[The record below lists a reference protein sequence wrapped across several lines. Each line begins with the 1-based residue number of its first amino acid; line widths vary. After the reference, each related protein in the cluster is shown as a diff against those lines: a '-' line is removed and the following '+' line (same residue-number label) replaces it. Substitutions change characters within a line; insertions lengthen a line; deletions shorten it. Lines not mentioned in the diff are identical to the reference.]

1 MAESSYRPAT
11 YGQLADALKMPRE
24 QLLFLL
30 KMVFADHSIRC
41 EADKACP
48 PDQALVAVLADFL
61 GALGLSQEHRITAL
75 AALLDGLHVFATAA
89 YWATENYDEGEK
101 TAFPICSLELVDNR
115 IAVLATRAGEE
126 RAAVAVEIATG
137 EPLRAP
143 PTAPPVLS
151 IAINVTAIWLKT
163 VARLFGRDDV
173 AEAFS
178 AGRLKP
184 QDGGARIRPPPR

>member
-1 MAESSYRPAT
+1 MSGSSYAPAT
-11 YGQLADALKMPRE
+11 YGQLVDALKMPRE
-24 QLLFLL
+24 QLMFLL

-41 EADKACP
+41 DPAKPCP
-48 PDQALVAVLADFL
+48 PDQVLVAVLSDFL
-61 GALGLSQEHRITAL
+61 GALGLSQEHRITML
-75 AALLDGLHVFATAA
+75 AALADDLHVFATAA
-89 YWATENYDEGEK
+89 HWATENYDEGEK
-101 TAFPICSLELVDNR
+101 TVFPICSLELVDNC

-126 RAAVAVEIATG
+126 RTAKAVEIATG

-151 IAINVTAIWLKT
+151 IAINVTAVWLKT
-163 VARLFGRDDV
+163 VARLFGRDDA

-184 QDGGARIRPPPR
+184 QDAGARIRPPPR